1 MSRRDSHV
9 PLRDGLCG
17 IRQFRRRENIAE
29 CADSPLG
36 GAAHDCLLQRPQT
49 RGMWLPD
56 HDVTGRQEVFSSRS
70 VVDHDV
76 LRGGHLCCACVWRAQ
91 RRLQRCR

>member
-17 IRQFRRRENIAE
+17 VRQFRRRENIAE

-49 RGMWLPD
+49 RGM
-56 HDVTGRQEVFSSRS
+56 
-70 VVDHDV
+70 
-76 LRGGHLCCACVWRAQ
+76 
-91 RRLQRCR
+91 